1 MEQYEPFITARRGPG
16 HCRAAHF
23 MELAVVQLM
32 PLFIPGRQARFNPSL
47 QPRLRPSRLSLEP
60 RAASQSKHPLR
71 SADWPLQRAKLMVDL
86 ELRRG
91 MEEKRNGR

>member
-32 PLFIPGRQARFNPSL
+32 PLFIPADRLASIRHFSPDSVRHASL
-47 QPRLRPSRLSLEP
+47 WSQERLP
-60 RAASQSKHPLR
+60 K
-71 SADWPLQRAKLMVDL
+71 
-86 ELRRG
+86 
-91 MEEKRNGR
+91 